1 MKLCV
6 RAVTCTGARCPK
18 RLHQGTVGDVGGLS
32 DDADLRAEL
41 MYLPDLDVMVE
52 AFGAV
57 LAVDS
62 ARR

>member
-1 MKLCV
+1 
-6 RAVTCTGARCPK
+6 
-18 RLHQGTVGDVGGLS
+18 VGGLS